1 MKKLRLYLQVIQQ
14 CILIL
19 PYSPNKLQKALFSTL
34 LVIRFND
41 LPQSG
46 LFIFAGLTVSF
57 VMGKYKFRQVFYFGR
72 RNFFIMQIKGI
83 KSNSFSLS
91 VMNKYTVLRIQCR
104 EFPIGST
111 QIYYHNPCM
120 VFKYLPEDMVGQER
134 FPVSCRCENHE

>member
-1 MKKLRLYLQVIQQ
+1 GQQQFIVFNFIQFKYDDLFVSDSREIRIAFIRIKKTVDTSVFKLGHDKEKFFDMKKLRLYLQVIQQ

-57 VMGKYKFRQVFYFGR
+57 VMGKYKFR
-72 RNFFIMQIKGI
+72 
-83 KSNSFSLS
+83 
-91 VMNKYTVLRIQCR
+91 
-104 EFPIGST
+104 
-111 QIYYHNPCM
+111 
-120 VFKYLPEDMVGQER
+120 
-134 FPVSCRCENHE
+134 